1 MYKLL
6 KDNLIKET
14 SDELKRDEL
23 IVKGWKLVEDEKKP
37 AKPKKDD
44 TVATDA
50 PESGV
55 KERSQ
60 WPSNVPSPSSS
71 RMPSART

>member
-1 MYKLL
+1 MYKLY
-6 KDNLIKET
+6 KENLIKET

-50 PESGV
+50 PESGETEPPA
-55 KERSQ
+55 KTGKGGK
-60 WPSNVPSPSSS
+60 SN
-71 RMPSART
+71 A